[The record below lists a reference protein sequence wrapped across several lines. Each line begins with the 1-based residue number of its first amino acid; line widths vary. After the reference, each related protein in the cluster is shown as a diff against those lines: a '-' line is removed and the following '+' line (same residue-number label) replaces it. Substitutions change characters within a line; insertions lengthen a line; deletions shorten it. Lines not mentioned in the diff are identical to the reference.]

1 MNTVPMMLDE
11 NDVAHVIELLARR
24 FPRSF
29 SVAEKD
35 RRPLKVGV
43 YHELLEALGDSVGEF
58 ALSAALGSYCNSIGY
73 LKRCRQGRVRIGLG
87 GEPAGAVSAAEAK
100 FARKARDRTR
110 PRGSGVRSPT

>member
-73 LKRCRQGRVRIGLG
+73 LKRCRQGRVRIGLD

-100 FARKARDRTR
+100 FARLARDRIEDAKR
-110 PRGSGVRSPT
+110 IRRS

>member
-1 MNTVPMMLDE
+1 MTSRTSSSSWRE
-11 NDVAHVIELLARR
+11 E

-35 RRPLKVGV
+35 RRPLRVGV
-43 YHELLEALGDSVGEF
+43 YHELLEAFGDCVGEF

-73 LKRCRQGRVRIGLG
+73 LKRCRRGRVRIGLG

-100 FARKARDRTR
+100 FARKARHRIKDAKRIR
-110 PRGSGVRSPT
+110 RS